1 MPFSRLDPGMA
12 APVDW
17 SPHRE
22 AVLEERNQSWPELPG
37 NQVFLDLMIDG
48 KSEQTMRLVFAL
60 FLDEVPLAA
69 ANFHALCVHRFDG
82 LGEAGKPLCYRR
94 SPIKRIIKGQ
104 YIEGGD
110 ITGNGGD
117 SIYGRNGFEDEP
129 LGLKMM
135 HNGPGLLTMSNE
147 GPDSNTSNFMVT
159 LAACPELDG
168 SHVIIGR
175 LLSGSAHLPTLEAL
189 PGDAQDRPP
198 HTLVS
203 LTLSL
208 TLTTTPNPIPTHPDP
223 DSNRNRRTARCAA

>member
-22 AVLEERNQSWPELPG
+22 VVLEERNQSWPELPG
-37 NQVFLDLMIDG
+37 NQVFLDLVIDG

-69 ANFHALCVHRFDG
+69 ANFHALCVQRFDG

-94 SPIKRIIKGQ
+94 SPIKRIVKGQ
-104 YIEGGD
+104 YMEGGD

-159 LAACPELDG
+159 FAACPELDG

-175 LLSGSAHLPTLEAL
+175 LLSGSAHLPTIEAL

-198 HTLVS
+198 
-203 LTLSL
+203 L
-208 TLTTTPNPIPTHPDP
+208 TLTLTLTSTPTPTPTPTTTPTPNPKPSP
-223 DSNRNRRTARCAA
+223 